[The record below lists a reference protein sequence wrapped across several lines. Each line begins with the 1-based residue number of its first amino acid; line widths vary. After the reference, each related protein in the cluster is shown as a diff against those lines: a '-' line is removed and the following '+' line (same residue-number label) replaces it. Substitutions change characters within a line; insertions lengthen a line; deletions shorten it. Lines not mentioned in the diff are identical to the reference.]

1 MLFDLLQI
9 ATNGRYKSIEHRAFV
24 SSQPRLSIAMFTSP
38 ADESMVGPIPEL
50 LVAEELPRY
59 KQCSYAE
66 FRALFL
72 ASFLESSQ
80 QRKSGKKH
88 MHTFMA
94 QPALEVTT
102 S

>member
-24 SSQPRLSIAMFTSP
+24 SSQPRLSIAMFTNP

-50 LVAEELPRY
+50 LVAEELPKY
-59 KQCSYAE
+59 KQCSFAD
-66 FRALFL
+66 FKALFF
-72 ASFLESSQ
+72 ASYLESLQ
-80 QRKSGKKH
+80 KKSGKKH
-88 MHTFMA
+88 LHTFMA
-94 QPALEVTT
+94 QPALKVTA